1 MPEGLRSSLCL
12 TEVTRSLQTDSYS
25 CAYGRAAMFLTIV
38 NELQEAYSAF
48 SYGFC
53 TISHLK
59 SVIDRFRNTLAIA
72 SAKKSCLSHVSVSSC
87 SLQGRHGVD
96 KSPMFV
102 DVFHSFF
109 EHKKVSGISERILKE
124 YAFYFDVCKAVIG
137 DKPIA
142 LVTRNDIK
150 KALQKYSRLP
160 RRNMGA
166 YRKLAISDLLE
177 MDVPSNHRVA
187 DKTVEHVK
195 KMLHSLFVYA
205 INDLEVLTESP
216 VRNLN
221 LKLKVNNTYA
231 AYTDLEINKLLNAC
245 KDLKKPWQKWILLL
259 GIYTGARRGELVKL
273 HSTDVKLDEDTGRYY
288 IMISDKHGSVK
299 TENSIRQVP
308 LHSSILSAG
317 FIEFAEKIDGL
328 LFPSLKLQQVTGW
341 FSRLRDAQGIES
353 SDDYGNRKVFHSL
366 RHTLIT
372 KARAAGVDVV
382 KVQQVVGHEKAGVGI
397 TDRYTHMFALND
409 VLEVVDSVRF

>member
-1 MPEGLRSSLCL
+1 
-12 TEVTRSLQTDSYS
+12 
-25 CAYGRAAMFLTIV
+25 
-38 NELQEAYSAF
+38 
-48 SYGFC
+48 
-53 TISHLK
+53 
-59 SVIDRFRNTLAIA
+59 
-72 SAKKSCLSHVSVSSC
+72 
-87 SLQGRHGVD
+87 
-96 KSPMFV
+96 MFV
-102 DVFHSFF
+102 DVFRSFY
-109 EHKKVSGISERILKE
+109 EYKKVSGLSERILKE

-150 KALQKYSRLP
+150 GVLQQYSRLP
-160 RRNMGA
+160 RRNLGA
-166 YRKLAISDLLE
+166 YRKLAISDLLQ
-177 MDVPSNHRVA
+177 MDVPSHHQVA

-205 INDLEVLTESP
+205 INDLEVIAESP
-216 VRNLN
+216 ARNLN

-231 AYTDLEINKLLNAC
+231 AYSDLEINKLLDATN
-245 KDLKKPWQKWILLL
+245 DLKKSWQKWILLL

-273 HSTDVKLDEDTGRYY
+273 HSSDIKLDEDTGRYY

-308 LHSSILSAG
+308 IHNKLLSAG
-317 FIEFAEKIDGL
+317 FIEFVEKIEGL

-341 FSRLRDAQGIES
+341 FSRLREAQGIES

-382 KVQQVVGHEKAGVGI
+382 KVQQVIGHEKVGAGI

-409 VLEVVDSVRF
+409 VLEVIDSVRF

>member
-1 MPEGLRSSLCL
+1 MPEGLRSLVCL

-25 CAYGRAAMFLTIV
+25 CAYGRAAVFFTVV
-38 NELQEAYSAF
+38 NELQDAYAAF
-48 SYGFC
+48 SYGSC
-53 TISHLK
+53 TVPHLK
-59 SVIDRFRNTLAIA
+59 NISDRFRDTLATI
-72 SAKKSCLSHVSVSSC
+72 STT
-87 SLQGRHGVD
+87 SLQSSHNSVGSISVHGRYSAG
-96 KSPMFV
+96 KSTMFV
-102 DVFHSFF
+102 DVFRSFF
-109 EHKKVSGISERILKE
+109 EYKKVSGLSERILKE

-150 KALQKYSRLP
+150 GVLQQYSHLP
-160 RRNMGA
+160 RRNLGA

-187 DKTVEHVK
+187 DKTVEQVK

-216 VRNLN
+216 ARNLN

-273 HSTDVKLDEDTGRYY
+273 HSTDVKLDENTGRYY

-341 FSRLRDAQGIES
+341 FSRLREAQGIES
-353 SDDYGNRKVFHSL
+353 GDDYGNRKVFHSL

-382 KVQQVVGHEKAGVGI
+382 KVQQVIGHEKVGAGI
-397 TDRYTHMFALND
+397 TDRYTHMFTLND
-409 VLEVVDSVRF
+409 VLEVIDSVRF